1 MFKFNF
7 LAKFIGAG
15 IVVMFITGCGSLHY
29 TIKDPIPSTID
40 YERKDS
46 PVLSL
51 TIIDKRTGDDSA
63 FLTHHFDVGASMP
76 KAVNIQFDNIKDPI
90 SYFAKH
96 LENEFNSRKIPIKCV
111 VGQAATGG
119 LTLIINR
126 YQIANLRATS
136 FAPWESFHMF
146 SGTIIKNGQEKTIK
160 SYFYNGKVP
169 VWSMNEIEEPC
180 FSIPMSIIIKDV
192 ASKINQAV
200 LNLRTPDVKVDRIIA
215 EIDSEISKN
224 IYSNFWRVLELGYT
238 NNPKAVEPLT
248 KYAQIGDEFFKS
260 CALSSIG
267 TLGAVDRLE
276 FLKQQYSNSRTYN
289 DRYMAAKAIGDIGT
303 PKAFQILQTMKKDI
317 AYEQEGGLKYCVDLY
332 VP

>member
-7 LAKFIGAG
+7 LVKFISAG
-15 IVVMFITGCGSLHY
+15 IVVMLITGCGLHY
-29 TIKDPIPSTID
+29 TIKDPIPSKIN
-40 YERKDS
+40 YERRDS

-51 TIIDKRTGDDSA
+51 TIIDKRTGNDAA
-63 FLTHHFDVGASMP
+63 FLIHHFDVGASMP
-76 KAVNIQFDNIKDPI
+76 KAVMIQFDNIKDPI
-90 SYFAKH
+90 GFFAKH
-96 LENEFNSRKIPIKCV
+96 LENELNSRKIPIKCV
-111 VGQAATGG
+111 VGQAAAEG

-126 YQIANLRATS
+126 YQIANLRATGFS
-136 FAPWESFHMF
+136 PWESFHMF
-146 SGTIIKNGQEKTIK
+146 SGTIIKDGQEKTIK

-192 ASKINQAV
+192 ASKINKAV
-200 LNLRTPDVKVDRIIA
+200 LNLRTPDINVDRITA

-248 KYAQIGDEFFKS
+248 KYAQTGDEFFKS

-267 TLGAVDRLE
+267 TLGADDRLE

-303 PKAFQILQTMKKDI
+303 PEAMQILQTMKKDS
-317 AYEQEGGLKYCVDLY
+317 AYEQEGGLKYCIDLY